1 MTAPVMELNLPGLS
15 SRHKA
20 ASMSVLRSEAD
31 RSGRTAWLLRYYLL
45 AWLTGQADMILLTDI
60 VGPESLAMV
69 SVLACCSCML
79 PCAAVSVSCRQY
91 SVLTEF
97 MAQGLVPGCSCF
109 VSCDVQ
115 MAVSGIEQLNGWQCL
130 FCTPGEHIRCSPLS
144 K

>member
-15 SRHKA
+15 SKNKA
-20 ASMSVLRSEAD
+20 ASMSDLHGMAD
-31 RSGRTAWLLRYYLL
+31 RSSRTAWLLRYCGPAWAVLSRWPWYLSL
-45 AWLTGQADMILLTDI
+45 QA
-60 VGPESLAMV
+60 
-69 SVLACCSCML
+69 VLACCSCML

-130 FCTPGEHIRCSPLS
+130 FCTPGEHICCSPLS
-144 K
+144 T